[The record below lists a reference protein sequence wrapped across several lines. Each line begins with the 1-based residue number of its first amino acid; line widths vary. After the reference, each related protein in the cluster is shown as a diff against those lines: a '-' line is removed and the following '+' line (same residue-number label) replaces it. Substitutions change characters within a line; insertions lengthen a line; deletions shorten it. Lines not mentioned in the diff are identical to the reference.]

1 MKKLEGLGRL
11 ALIERSI
18 IKKYRDVLWT
28 PFAKAIKTYELIQDN
43 DKIAVCVSGGKDS
56 FILAKLMQEM
66 HKHGIADFD
75 VEFINMNPGYNEE
88 NSKLIEE
95 NAEILGIKLN
105 TFHTDIF
112 DTVNTITS
120 SPCYLCARMRRG
132 NLYKMA
138 QSLGCNKIALGHHFD
153 DVIETHLMSILYS
166 GQVRGMLPRLKSTNF
181 ENMELIRPLYLVN
194 EEDIISFSEYNK
206 LRFIRCACR
215 FTENNDNGKDRNSK
229 RIETRDIIKELSKT
243 NPFVRSNIFR
253 SMENIQL
260 DTMIGYKSNGEKHS
274 FLEGL

>member
-1 MKKLEGLGRL
+1 MKNLENLDRL

-28 PFAKAIKTYELIQDN
+28 PFVRAIKTYELIQEN
-43 DKIAVCVSGGKDS
+43 DRIAVCVSGGKDS

-66 HKHGIADFD
+66 YKHGIANFE
-75 VEFINMNPGYNEE
+75 VKFINMNPGYNEE
-88 NSKLIEE
+88 NSRLIEE
-95 NAEILGIKLN
+95 NAKILGIKLY

-112 DTVNTITS
+112 DTVNTVSS

-132 NLYKMA
+132 NLYKTA
-138 QSLGCNKIALGHHFD
+138 QDLGCNKIALGHHFD

-166 GQVRGMLPRLKSTNF
+166 GQVMGMLPRLKSTNF
-181 ENMELIRPLYLVN
+181 DNMELIRPLYLVN

-206 LRFIRCACR
+206 LKFIRCACR
-215 FTENNDNGKDRNSK
+215 FTENNENDEDKSSK
-229 RIETRDIIKELSKT
+229 RLETRELIKELSKR

-260 DTMIGYKSNGEKHS
+260 DTMIGYKSDGEKHS
-274 FLEGL
+274 FLERL